1 MRMLTPLRPDP
12 EAPLARA
19 NPVAKLAAAA
29 ILMLALFLSLD
40 LLTPAL
46 VLVVLLLAI
55 PATGIGPSALLSR
68 TWPLLLA
75 ALALA
80 FFNALFSAN
89 SGGVVIVDA
98 GPILLRSDAVVGG
111 LAVGLRVLGIAL
123 AGVLAVLATDP
134 TDLADSLQQQ
144 LRLSPR
150 LAVGALAAVRLM
162 PTIAQEWQIL
172 RLARRAR
179 GVSAGRSPVAAVRIA
194 AGQLLSLLVSAIR
207 RATRLATAME
217 ARGFG
222 ARPCRTIAREP
233 RMRRDDWLLIVAAAA
248 VAIIAVGIGLV
259 LGSWRFLFGAG

>member
-1 MRMLTPLRPDP
+1 
-12 EAPLARA
+12 
-19 NPVAKLAAAA
+19 
-29 ILMLALFLSLD
+29 
-40 LLTPAL
+40 
-46 VLVVLLLAI
+46 
-55 PATGIGPSALLSR
+55 
-68 TWPLLLA
+68 
-75 ALALA
+75 
-80 FFNALFSAN
+80 
-89 SGGVVIVDA
+89 
-98 GPILLRSDAVVGG
+98 
-111 LAVGLRVLGIAL
+111 VLGIAL

-222 ARPCRTIAREP
+222 SRPCRTLARQP

-248 VAIIAVGIGLV
+248 VAIAAVGIGLL